1 MSSNKKA
8 VIDKPLWWKV
18 LLVVLGTL
26 YLIPE
31 AIFNS
36 QLVSLLG
43 LGTPSKENLEHLELF
58 GRSVSGIG
66 VTLLFADFLKGKFI
80 NNIPKAILSFSV
92 LLICTW
98 SIVFYG
104 QKYLVETFIIETSTA
119 EQRQQAVYSSFLRDA
134 LSTDTIH
141 INSVN
146 YDSAYL
152 DSPEN
157 LTFLAL
163 FGGLAYADASLA
175 ESLEDSKEKIIYNFV
190 QKKAYNDFERHYS
203 DYSQLYNELSSS
215 YESYA
220 DGSYKY
226 NNTILNIPQ
235 REAEYWIEVE
245 QNINDGYNKYKE
257 AQKSHIAKASGRAQE
272 YGEDIF
278 KYFEAVNKCRERY
291 KKSKYIDRRNKCIED
306 KQIRYRK
313 NIMKLGLGYI
323 EPDYWLIPIKIST
336 GENLLTS
343 LIGGVLTGGLYT
355 GMQAIDAVSGG
366 DGGFKD
372 VRYEYTSS
380 PDHYQMRI
388 LQHPEYHKLFE
399 KETGY
404 PFSIQ
409 NLQEFREHEVT
420 NKKLVNTFKRKGL
433 MLNNKWN
440 INQRDDFYNAVD
452 AKVRLE
458 ARRNW
463 DKEIRQRGFTM
474 QPNLTWDEFQ
484 LHQEVQIKI
493 KEKMEDNYVPNIRAD
508 WNKKNF
514 KINVV
519 DVNINKKTKEY
530 LDAIKS
536 ALIHFEDGGKYEE
549 YGKQALRSV
558 IIPPISM
565 FLSLF
570 LICLTIA
577 KLPAKYYSLFKHKES
592 NIKNKWIKH
601 SLTVLSKIYMPILI
615 LTIPVF
621 FITNTYTQDKNNTV
635 NYFLNKVNENTNFAV
650 SYVIKW
656 TIHTQPLLHPLGDNF
671 EKLTGIYKSFDNIS
685 PLLHNIDIKF
695 EKNNTLNKS
704 KDTVSLNNINDSFL
718 NKLINEGDN
727 NKLNKYLSSIGKG
740 LLYVNAPSGSKIQV
754 MNIKPKYQEGM
765 LLINGKYD
773 IKVTYPDGTIRREW
787 HSINSK
793 KNIIQF

>member
-1 MSSNKKA
+1 MSSNKKL
-8 VIDKPLWWKV
+8 VIDKPFWWKV

-245 QNINDGYNKYKE
+245 QNINNGYNKYKE

-355 GMQAIDAVSGG
+355 GMQAIDAVYSYGYELSEFTAEMLTLLRNAALVG
-366 DGGFKD
+366 LSPNSKQYLD
-372 VRYEYTSS
+372 VPSDE
-380 PDHYQMRI
+380 
-388 LQHPEYHKLFE
+388 
-399 KETGY
+399 
-404 PFSIQ
+404 
-409 NLQEFREHEVT
+409 RE
-420 NKKLVNTFKRKGL
+420 
-433 MLNNKWN
+433 
-440 INQRDDFYNAVD
+440 
-452 AKVRLE
+452 RLE
-458 ARRNW
+458 TLCKKSSTDVLVRAFHVMLDVHDLVARANRPRLVLEMAVARLVSIRPAQPIDRLIHRLDQLEQRIRAAGGVVLPPSQGHGQGRPRSSDD
-463 DKEIRQRGFTM
+463 DKEPSPEAKSTPPEETTPQPQVDDASPNHATTTVGHTNGRG
-474 QPNLTWDEFQ
+474 
-484 LHQEVQIKI
+484 
-493 KEKMEDNYVPNIRAD
+493 VPGNHGR
-508 WNKKNF
+508 
-514 KINVV
+514 
-519 DVNINKKTKEY
+519 
-530 LDAIKS
+530 
-536 ALIHFEDGGKYEE
+536 G
-549 YGKQALRSV
+549 
-558 IIPPISM
+558 
-565 FLSLF
+565 
-570 LICLTIA
+570 
-577 KLPAKYYSLFKHKES
+577 
-592 NIKNKWIKH
+592 
-601 SLTVLSKIYMPILI
+601 
-615 LTIPVF
+615 
-621 FITNTYTQDKNNTV
+621 
-635 NYFLNKVNENTNFAV
+635 
-650 SYVIKW
+650 
-656 TIHTQPLLHPLGDNF
+656 
-671 EKLTGIYKSFDNIS
+671 
-685 PLLHNIDIKF
+685 
-695 EKNNTLNKS
+695 
-704 KDTVSLNNINDSFL
+704 
-718 NKLINEGDN
+718 
-727 NKLNKYLSSIGKG
+727 
-740 LLYVNAPSGSKIQV
+740 
-754 MNIKPKYQEGM
+754 
-765 LLINGKYD
+765 
-773 IKVTYPDGTIRREW
+773 
-787 HSINSK
+787 
-793 KNIIQF
+793 